1 MVIRSAQLR
10 QTSAHE
16 KLSIFS
22 RTESLKITRPPK
34 RFSPPNLISARSAER
49 TAKRVGEAI
58 EDLKFRL
65 LKRLLEVLTG
75 RKVEVVTSIG
85 PEPSGDPPVLETS
98 ANQPPVAEVPTVEYT
113 VSERAYEAESLKFTS
128 EGIVTTADGK
138 EVRIDVK
145 LSMKREFYSETNL
158 RFVNGQRVTDPL
170 VVNFEGSAAA
180 LTGAKFSFDLDADGG
195 EERIA
200 TLAPSSGYLALDKD
214 GDGEVGDGSELF
226 GPTSGDG
233 FKELARHD
241 SDGNGW
247 IDEADPVFSRLRVW
261 VGGSDGQKGSL
272 LALLQVGVG
281 AISLQNLRA
290 GFDIKDS
297 ATNELLGS
305 ARSASV
311 FLREGGGA
319 GTVQQIDLA
328 V

>member
-1 MVIRSAQLR
+1 MVIRSAELR

-22 RTESLKITRPPK
+22 RTESLKITRPTK
-34 RFSPPNLISARSAER
+34 RFSPPNLISARNAER
-49 TAKRVGEAI
+49 TAKRVEEEI

-65 LKRLLEVLTG
+65 LKRLLEALTG
-75 RKVEVVTSIG
+75 RKVDVVTSIG
-85 PEPSGDPPVLETS
+85 PEGSGAPPVLETS
-98 ANQPPVAEVPTVEYT
+98 MPQAPTGEAPTVEYS
-113 VSERAYEAESLKFTS
+113 VSERAFESESLKFTS
-128 EGIVTTADGK
+128 EGVVMTADSK
-138 EVRIDVK
+138 EIRVDVE
-145 LSMKREFYSETNL
+145 LSMRREFYSETNL

-170 VVNFEGSAAA
+170 VVNFEGPAAA
-180 LTGAKFSFDLDADGG
+180 LNGARFSFDLDADGDV
-195 EERIA
+195 EKVA
-200 TLAPSSGYLALDKD
+200 ALAPSSGYLALDKD
-214 GDGEVGDGSELF
+214 GNGEVGDGSELF

-261 VGGSDGQKGSL
+261 VGGSEGQKGSL

-311 FLREGGGA
+311 FLKEGGGA